1 MKWKT
6 EKQYNRENQWNLSWF
21 AEKTKQNS
29 KIGVPKTRRRKNI
42 EKASYQVRNERDPIL
57 RLYTYWNYRNII
69 NNFMLI
75 N

>member
-42 EKASYQVRNERDPIL
+42 EKASYQVRNEKEIPFLDSIHIEIIEIL
-57 RLYTYWNYRNII
+57 
-69 NNFMLI
+69 LI
-75 N
+75 TLC